1 MDFFEHQDRARGFS
15 GYLFVLFGLAVACII
30 GAIFCLSSFA
40 VSTHKEYAELAWTFE
55 LAIISGVSSI
65 IVIFLASVFRIS
77 SLSQGGKVVAES
89 LGGTRL
95 NGNTRDPF
103 ARQILNVVE
112 EMAIASGTP
121 VPPVY
126 LMDEDG
132 INAFAA
138 GYSPRDAVI
147 GVTRGCALKLNR
159 DQLQGVIAHEF
170 SHILNGDMRINIRLT
185 GLIFGIVFL
194 ARIGR
199 MMTNIGYIS
208 GGRRRSG
215 KNEGGG
221 LIIILGIGLL
231 LIGGI
236 GGFFGAMIRAS
247 VSRQREFLADASA
260 VQYTRNPDGISGA
273 LQRIGGYTQGS
284 TIKSPSAEEF
294 SHMFFSA
301 GISNLFATHPPLPI
315 RIRRI
320 EPNWK
325 NTYPDTDKITENT
338 PRLNQASAVAG
349 FAGSTTTSTRPKSS
363 PQRSSAPP
371 IEKGGSSHSA
381 QTFLKTTQRLDQ
393 EKLKQVR
400 SLISSIPEDLINQAK
415 EPFSARCL
423 LFAMLLDA
431 NNQTVLK
438 KQLQMINLQG
448 EKGTGSETEKIK
460 PHLSKLNAE
469 QKFVLVEETRPA
481 IAELSSLQFSN
492 FQTLIIQLIEADQSI
507 DLFEWCLHKVIEFD
521 FGKNHSPRDQLH
533 GRISIRSRLPE
544 CSIILGALAHHGQ
557 DGADPK
563 PAFEEG
569 FRALERNTSIIL
581 PDKASC
587 GLSSMDQALV
597 RLNKL
602 SAVGKRSLIDACAR
616 TIDHD
621 GKTTEVEI
629 QILRGI
635 SSALSCPLGPNLTS

>member
-1 MDFFEHQDRARGFS
+1 MDFFEHQDKARGFS

-30 GAIFCLSSFA
+30 GAIFCLFSFA

-126 LMDEDG
+126 LMDEEG

-199 MMTNIGYIS
+199 MMTNIGFIS

-231 LIGGI
+231 IIGGV

-363 PQRSSAPP
+363 PQTSSAPP
-371 IEKGGSSHSA
+371 IEKGGNSHSA
-381 QTFLKTTQRLDQ
+381 QTFLKTTQRLDL

-400 SLISSIPEDLINQAK
+400 SLISSIPENLINQAK

-492 FQTLIIQLIEADQSI
+492 FQTLIVQLIGADQSI

-533 GRISIRSRLPE
+533 GRVSIRNRLPE

>member
-1 MDFFEHQDRARGFS
+1 MDFFEHQDKARGFS

-363 PQRSSAPP
+363 PQRSSTPP
-371 IEKGGSSHSA
+371 IEGGGSSHSA

-400 SLISSIPEDLINQAK
+400 SLISSIPENLINQAK

-438 KQLQMINLQG
+438 KQFQMINLQG

-492 FQTLIIQLIEADQSI
+492 FQTLIVQLIEADQSI

-533 GRISIRSRLPE
+533 GRVSIRNRLPE
-544 CSIILGALAHHGQ
+544 CSVILGALAHHGQ

-581 PDKASC
+581 PDKGSC